1 MYFTEHLTNIARF
14 FSSIPQDDMAAVL
27 EDIMTPQ
34 EISELGERIELLKKL
49 QSWQTQR
56 EIASE
61 MGISV
66 TTVSRGSRVIQF
78 GKQVIKKYL

>member
-1 MYFTEHLTNIARF
+1 MNFTEHLTAVSHF
-14 FSSIPQDDMAAVL
+14 LSSVKSKDMSSLL

-34 EISELGERIELLKKL
+34 EIVELWERLQLLKKL

-66 TTVSRGSRVIQF
+66 TTVSRGSRVLQF
-78 GKQVIKKYL
+78 GKQAVGKYL

>member
-1 MYFTEHLTNIARF
+1 MYFSEHLQTVSKF
-14 FSSIPQDDMAAVL
+14 FSSLNSKDIDHVL

-34 EISELGERIELLKKL
+34 EIVELGERLELLKRL

-66 TTVSRGSRVIQF
+66 TTVSRGSRVLQF
-78 GKQVIKKYL
+78 GKQIVKKYL

>member
-1 MYFTEHLTNIARF
+1 MYFTDHLKNIAIF
-14 FSSIPQDDMAAVL
+14 FSSVKTADMEAVL

-34 EISELGERIELLKKL
+34 EIVELGERIELLKKL

-56 EIASE
+56 EIAGN

-66 TTVSRGSRVIQF
+66 TTVSRWSRVLQF